1 MTGWRENPLIQRE
14 LHYRLR
20 PQPSQRLIILVVVV
34 LCSLAILLFYWAA
47 LENIQGPE
55 SFRDLLTVTLII
67 EMVLVVAGAPA
78 VTANAIS
85 KEREQR
91 TWDLL
96 TITLL
101 RPKEIVL
108 GKLLGRVLPFL
119 ALLALGV
126 PMVILCVLGNPALWL
141 SAVLG
146 MLSVLATLALYS
158 AGGLAASCFSRKT
171 VTATALAYLF
181 AGAWVFGTLI
191 LWGLTSL
198 LLPGISDREA
208 TVWLTVNPF
217 AVLEPIIEKFSPR
230 SGYHPTSPDML
241 YTLSPWMLL
250 TVYSV
255 LTVVL
260 VWVLIATYRQWAY
273 R

>member
-20 PQPSQRLIILVVVV
+20 PQPSQRPIILVVAA
-34 LCSLAILLFYWAA
+34 LCLFALLLFYWAA
-47 LENIQGPE
+47 LENIRGAE
-55 SFRDLLTVTLII
+55 SYRDLLIVTLVS
-67 EMVLVVAGAPA
+67 EMVLVIAGAPA

-101 RPKEIVL
+101 RPQEVVL

-126 PMVILCVLGNPALWL
+126 PMLILCVLGNSALWL

-146 MLSVLATLALYS
+146 MLSVLVTLALFS
-158 AGGLAASCFSRKT
+158 TGGLAASCLSRKT

-198 LLPGISDREA
+198 VLPGISDREA
-208 TVWLTVNPF
+208 TVWLAVNPF
-217 AVLEPIIEKFSPR
+217 AVLEPTIEKFTSQGGSP
-230 SGYHPTSPDML
+230 SSPDAL

-250 TVYSV
+250 IVYSV

>member
-20 PQPSQRLIILVVVV
+20 PQPSQRSIIVVVVV
-34 LCSLAILLFYWAA
+34 LCLIAILLFYWAA
-47 LENIQGPE
+47 LQNIHGPQ

-78 VTANAIS
+78 ATANAIS

-96 TITLL
+96 AITLL
-101 RPKEIVL
+101 SPQEVVL
-108 GKLLGRVLPFL
+108 GKLVGRVLPFL
-119 ALLALGV
+119 ALLVLGV
-126 PMVILCVLGNPALWL
+126 PMVILCVLGNPGLWL
-141 SAVLG
+141 SAILG
-146 MLSVLATLALYS
+146 VLSVLATLALYS

-181 AGAWVFGTLI
+181 AGGWVFGTLI

-198 LLPGISDREA
+198 VLPGISDREA
-208 TVWLTVNPF
+208 TVWLAVNPF
-217 AVLEPIIEKFSPR
+217 AVLEPTIEKFTSQGGSP
-230 SGYHPTSPDML
+230 SSPDAL
-241 YTLSPWMLL
+241 YTLSPWTLL
-250 TVYSV
+250 IVYSG

-260 VWVLIATYRQWAY
+260 VWVLIATYRHWAY